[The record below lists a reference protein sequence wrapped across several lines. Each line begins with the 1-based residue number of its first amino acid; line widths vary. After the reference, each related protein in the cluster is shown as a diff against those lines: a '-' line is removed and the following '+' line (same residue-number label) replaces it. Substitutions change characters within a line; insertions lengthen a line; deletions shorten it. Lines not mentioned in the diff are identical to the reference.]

1 MVTRHVPSPRNNA
14 VTRGNKTLPP
24 FPRPLPTR
32 PVPTRASAGC
42 ESCLRLRPFPRKN
55 LLFFASLRASQ
66 YPTVTATSRRA
77 SSARFNGDI
86 EHIIIDV
93 SLFCRRVARKGRGCR
108 PQRVDFRRNSLTRGG
123 NALASTASLND
134 PITPA
139 LARGHLTTQWPASPA
154 SASPWGGV
162 LQPSKRG

>member
-1 MVTRHVPSPRNNA
+1 MVTCRVPSPRNNA
-14 VTRGNKTLPP
+14 VTHGNKTPPP

-42 ESCLRLRPFPRKN
+42 ESCLRLRPLPRKN

-66 YPTVTATSRRA
+66 YPTVTATSRCA
-77 SSARFNGDI
+77 SSARFEGDI
-86 EHIIIDV
+86 QHVIIDV
-93 SLFCRRVARKGRGCR
+93 SLFRCRVARKGRGCR
-108 PQRVDFRRNSLTRGG
+108 PQHVDFRRISLTRGG
-123 NALASTASLND
+123 NALASTASFND

-139 LARGHLTTQWPASPA
+139 LVHGHLTTQWPASPA

-162 LQPSKRG
+162 LKPSKRG